1 MDVVPLAIPP
11 DSIVAHAARLPSCE
25 LYWLRDVQLAV
36 RCEPQRRDDTLK
48 LLAATQGSVQV
59 RQNGHHAVLEAGT
72 FAWLEA
78 DRPFELT
85 CDRGAQHLQIRWP
98 RASLLQRY
106 PDLDVRV
113 ALGRG
118 HEHPGDRIVGH
129 LLQSLSSEGPKLSPE
144 DMDTAAATLLSALGM
159 ARRRGAQDLL
169 AERVLRARRDVER
182 LLHRPEL
189 TPLQLAARQGVSR
202 RYLDGL
208 LEARAGETLATLLR
222 RRRLE
227 RAAEQLRAQTVVS
240 VDTVAQLCGFRNASH
255 FSRVFRVHFKCSPTE
270 YRNGASVRRF

>member
-25 LYWLRDVQLAV
+25 LYWLRDVELAI

-59 RQNGHHAVLEAGT
+59 RQNGHHAVLEAGS

-85 CDRGAQHLQIRWP
+85 CERNAQHLQIRWP

-106 PDLDVRV
+106 PDLDLRV
-113 ALGRG
+113 AIGRG
-118 HEHPGDRIVGH
+118 HEHPGERLIGN
-129 LLQSLSSEGPKLSPE
+129 LLQSLSIEGPKLSSE

-159 ARRRGAQDLL
+159 ARRQSIHDRL
-169 AERVLRARRDVER
+169 AERVLRARKDVER

-189 TPLQLAARQGVSR
+189 TPLQLAERQGVSR

-208 LEARAGETLATLLR
+208 LESRAGETLASLLR

-227 RAAEQLRAQTVVS
+227 RAAEQLRSQPVAS
-240 VDTVAQLCGFRNASH
+240 VDH
-255 FSRVFRVHFKCSPTE
+255 FSRIFRVHFQCSPTE
-270 YRNGASVRRF
+270 YRNNEPSRG